1 MKWNADYVSLNTES
15 CVDQEHFCLLSDE
28 WKDCYLLVKLVVL
41 MLNSP
46 CDQVTTKSADRMI
59 EGREFGQ
66 PGYKIE
72 KRFKSEI
79 FIDVSIAN
87 AV

>member
-1 MKWNADYVSLNTES
+1 MERLLPFGQIS
-15 CVDQEHFCLLSDE
+15 CVDAELAE
-28 WKDCYLLVKLVVL
+28 R
-41 MLNSP
+41 
-46 CDQVTTKSADRMI
+46 QVTTKSADRTI

>member
-1 MKWNADYVSLNTES
+1 MER
-15 CVDQEHFCLLSDE
+15 LLPFGQ
-28 WKDCYLLVKLVVL
+28 VVL

-46 CDQVTTKSADRMI
+46 SDQVTTQSADRLI

-72 KRFKSEI
+72 KRLKSEI
-79 FIDVSIAN
+79 FIDVSIEN